1 MDVVYKVKGKEFKGK
16 KEAAAFERIYDAV
29 ELLVWHDLSPVEG
42 HITLCTSRKNIHSLL
57 ICDLGSQTSLAEEVK
72 AR

>member
-29 ELLVWHDLSPVEG
+29 ELLVDEHCYNGMDKHEILDFIME
-42 HITLCTSRKNIHSLL
+42 HITDIRKI
-57 ICDLGSQTSLAEEVK
+57 K
-72 AR
+72 